1 PLARGGVVRAMKGA
15 DVLEVDHV
23 TVRFGGL
30 TAVDG
35 ASLVVSPGTVVGLI
49 GPNGAGKTTLFNA
62 VSGLVRPAQGTIRF
76 RGTEIQRLSVDAR
89 ARLGIARSFQQVGL
103 VKDLSVREN
112 FLVAQH
118 QLARYSDVE
127 ALLMLPRTARTEAT
141 FRQRADEALA
151 HLGLTQLADM
161 PFRTLSGGQQRL
173 VEISCLLLTAP
184 ELVLLDEPSAGLSPA
199 ATEE

>member
-1 PLARGGVVRAMKGA
+1 M
-15 DVLEVDHV
+15 
-23 TVRFGGL
+23 
-30 TAVDG
+30 
-35 ASLVVSPGTVVGLI
+35 
-49 GPNGAGKTTLFNA
+49 
-62 VSGLVRPAQGTIRF
+62 
-76 RGTEIQRLSVDAR
+76 DAR

-199 ATEE
+199 ATEELAQRIAELRDVHGRTVLLIEHNIPVVMETCDHVYVLDAGRIISQGPPASVVRDAAVIDAYFGRAVPA